1 MDLGIAI
8 KNIRKQKK
16 LTQGE
21 FASLCKISSTYL
33 SQIENNLKE
42 PTLFTLRTISDKLE
56 IPLPILF
63 FLALTDEDIQPS
75 KKKAYEIM
83 GPAIKSMVN
92 EFFSI

>member
-1 MDLGIAI
+1 MDLGITI

-21 FASLCKISSTYL
+21 FASLCNISPTYL

-42 PTLFTLRTISDKLE
+42 PALSVLKTMSVNLE
-56 IPLPILF
+56 IPLPVLF
-63 FLALTDEDIQPS
+63 FLSLTDDDIQPS
-75 KKKAYEIM
+75 KKTAYEIM